1 MTLISVEHL
10 SKSYQSHSLMGAGKP
25 RCILDDI
32 SLTLNE
38 GETVALLGRS
48 GCGKSTLARQICGLE
63 YPEKGDVFYRGM
75 PVRKLDKKQ
84 RRQFR
89 SEIQMVFQDP
99 PGAVDPRFTPE
110 QIIAEPLKLL
120 TSLDETQRKARIA
133 ELLDMV
139 ELPLSVLG
147 KLPSQVS
154 GGQLQRICIARALA
168 PDPRLIILDEA
179 VSNLDIHLQ
188 ASLLTLL
195 GQLQKT
201 QGIAYLFVTH
211 DLRLVSRFAARV
223 VVMDEGKIAE
233 TSPQGCIEQLRHP
246 ASLALKNAVLPPFP
260 SSHRRKTVSV

>member
-84 RRQFR
+84 LRQFR

-99 PGAVDPRFTPE
+99 PGRLIHVLPE

-120 TSLDETQRKARIA
+120 TSLDETQRKARTA

-147 KLPSQVS
+147 KLPSQIS

>member
-1 MTLISVEHL
+1 
-10 SKSYQSHSLMGAGKP
+10 
-25 RCILDDI
+25 
-32 SLTLNE
+32 
-38 GETVALLGRS
+38 
-48 GCGKSTLARQICGLE
+48 
-63 YPEKGDVFYRGM
+63 
-75 PVRKLDKKQ
+75 
-84 RRQFR
+84 
-89 SEIQMVFQDP
+89 MVFQDP
-99 PGAVDPRFTPE
+99 PGAVDPRFTLE

-120 TSLDETQRKARIA
+120 TSLDETQRKARTA

-147 KLPSQVS
+147 KLPSQIS

-260 SSHRRKTVSV
+260 SSRRRKTVSV

>member
-84 RRQFR
+84 LRQFR

-99 PGAVDPRFTPE
+99 PGAVDPRFTGADYCRTTE
-110 QIIAEPLKLL
+110 IADL
-120 TSLDETQRKARIA
+120 T
-133 ELLDMV
+133 
-139 ELPLSVLG
+139 G
-147 KLPSQVS
+147 
-154 GGQLQRICIARALA
+154 
-168 PDPRLIILDEA
+168 
-179 VSNLDIHLQ
+179 
-188 ASLLTLL
+188 
-195 GQLQKT
+195 
-201 QGIAYLFVTH
+201 
-211 DLRLVSRFAARV
+211 
-223 VVMDEGKIAE
+223 
-233 TSPQGCIEQLRHP
+233 
-246 ASLALKNAVLPPFP
+246 
-260 SSHRRKTVSV
+260 